1 MSIYFADQSWPKLEA
16 AIAENTLVILP
27 VGQTAGSIVL
37 QIKNFTLN
45 ITALINTTICC
56 AFRVAGTKSRTAQA
70 SLVRQCQ
77 NHYLNLY
84 SLTTR
89 GEEMNDGK
97 TESRRGGD

>member
-27 VGQTAGSIVL
+27 VGQTAGS
-37 QIKNFTLN
+37 
-45 ITALINTTICC
+45 
-56 AFRVAGTKSRTAQA
+56 
-70 SLVRQCQ
+70 
-77 NHYLNLY
+77 
-84 SLTTR
+84 SLTTI